1 MKKIIFFCLIIN
13 TQISLNATFSIVAID
28 SETGEIGAA
37 GASCIDSPS
46 CNGCGGVVIINDI
59 IPGVGACNAQASV
72 CLPNVNLQVVMGELS
87 NGATPYDAWLEVFF
101 NDACQF
107 GDFNDR
113 QYGMVGYDNGVVA
126 AHGFTGDNNMAYAGN
141 LTGDYYSIQ
150 GNILL
155 GPEILEGIETA
166 FLNATGSLA
175 DRLMAALQGANVAGA
190 DARCLEEGTSS
201 QSAFLRVAQPND
213 TMGDFY
219 LDLNVPETPF
229 GSEPI
234 DALQSLYNAW
244 LCAQEEPIVSESV
257 VAICE
262 NETYE
267 LNGTVYEIGSTSE
280 IFYTAINGCDSTLS
294 LTIEALPTYDTAYTV
309 FTLFD
314 EPYEFEGMVLEV
326 ESVTDFTLTANN
338 GCDSIVTIEAQ
349 SSGFDGIEGV
359 EGSWNVYPNP
369 TSDYLNVV
377 LDETKLFTY
386 EIIDINGEVCIEGNN
401 RSSNKIDMTKMS
413 VGVYFVKLYVD
424 QDVVIEKIIKK

>member
-1 MKKIIFFCLIIN
+1 M
-13 TQISLNATFSIVAID
+13 D
-28 SETGEIGAA
+28 SYLFY
-37 GASCIDSPS
+37 
-46 CNGCGGVVIINDI
+46 
-59 IPGVGACNAQASV
+59 SV
-72 CLPNVNLQVVMGELS
+72 
-87 NGATPYDAWLEVFF
+87 
-101 NDACQF
+101 
-107 GDFNDR
+107 
-113 QYGMVGYDNGVVA
+113 
-126 AHGFTGDNNMAYAGN
+126 
-141 LTGDYYSIQ
+141 
-150 GNILL
+150 
-155 GPEILEGIETA
+155 
-166 FLNATGSLA
+166 
-175 DRLMAALQGANVAGA
+175 
-190 DARCLEEGTSS
+190 
-201 QSAFLRVAQPND
+201 
-213 TMGDFY
+213 

-338 GCDSIVTIEAQ
+338 GCDSIVTIEVQ

-377 LDETKLFTY
+377 LDEAKLFTY